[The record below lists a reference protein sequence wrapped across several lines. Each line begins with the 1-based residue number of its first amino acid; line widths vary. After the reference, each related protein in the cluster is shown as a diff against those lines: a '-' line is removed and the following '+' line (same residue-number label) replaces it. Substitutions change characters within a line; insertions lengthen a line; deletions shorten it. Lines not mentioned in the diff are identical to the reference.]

1 MKHKNPKTNAQNL
14 FIAHNIKEMHK
25 NQNENIESCLP
36 ALVAFHFLQTT
47 YSSKAATKNQIKIS

>member
-1 MKHKNPKTNAQNL
+1 MHKNL

-36 ALVAFHFLQTT
+36 VLVAFHFLQTT
-47 YSSKAATKNQIKIS
+47 YSSKAATKNQIKTT